1 MSKDIRIKKGVSIK
15 LKGTADRV
23 YANIPSSEYY
33 VVKPSDFTGLTPK
46 LTVKVGDKVQAGSS
60 LFFDK
65 ENPSVLITAPVSGEV
80 TEIRR
85 GAKRKILEVVIK
97 ADAEISYKEFAKADA
112 NSLSREQIIEQMLA
126 SGVWPFVRQRPF
138 AVIANPA
145 DMPKAIFISA
155 FDSAPLACDS
165 DFVLHGMEKE
175 FQAGLDI
182 VTKLTEGTT
191 HLNIDGN
198 ANSSSVFTSAK
209 GVQINHISGP
219 HPAGNVGVQIHHI
232 DPINKGEVVWYMYPQ
247 DVIAIGRLFS
257 EGKYDASRLVAL
269 AGSQVDKPRYYRT
282 LQGASISAMTEGN
295 IKEGDNR
302 YISGNV
308 LTGTQISADG
318 NLGFYHNEI
327 TVIPEGKE
335 QDFLGWL
342 LPSFSKFSLSRTFFS
357 WLNPK
362 KEYAVS
368 ANMNGE
374 ERAYVVTGQYEN
386 VLPMDVYPQHLI
398 KAIMMGD
405 IELMENLGI
414 YEVAEEDFALCEF
427 SCTSK
432 MPVQEILR
440 GGLDL
445 VRKECS

>member
-15 LKGTADRV
+15 LTGSAERV
-23 YANIPSSEYY
+23 YANIPASEYY

-60 LFFDK
+60 LFFNK
-65 ENPSVLITAPVSGEV
+65 ENPSVIIASPVSGEV
-80 TEIRR
+80 SEIRR
-85 GAKRKILEVVIK
+85 GEKRKILSVVVK
-97 ADAEISYKEFAKADA
+97 ADAKITYKEFSKAEAK
-112 NSLSREQIIEQMLA
+112 NLSREQIIEQMLTA
-126 SGVWPFVRQRPF
+126 GVWPFVRQRPF

-145 DMPKAIFISA
+145 DMPKAVFISA

-182 VTKLTEGTT
+182 VIKLTEGTT

-198 ANSSSVFTSAK
+198 SNSSAVFTNAK
-209 GVQINHISGP
+209 GVQINKISGP

-257 EGKYDASRLVAL
+257 EGKYDATRLVAL
-269 AGSQVDKPRYYRT
+269 AGSQVEKPRYYRS
-282 LQGASISAMTEGN
+282 LQGAAITTMTKGN

-302 YISGNV
+302 FINGNV
-308 LTGTQISADG
+308 LTGTHIAADG
-318 NLGFYHNEI
+318 NLGFYNCEI
-327 TVIPEGKE
+327 SVIPEGKE

-342 LPSFSKFSLSRTFFS
+342 LPGFSKFSLSRTFFS
-357 WLNPK
+357 WINPK
-362 KEYAVS
+362 KEYAIS

-374 ERAYVVTGQYEN
+374 ERAYVVTGQYEK

-398 KAIMMGD
+398 KAIMIGD

-427 SCTSK
+427 ACTSK
-432 MPVQEILR
+432 IPVQEILR
-440 GGLDL
+440 EGLDL

>member
-15 LKGTADRV
+15 LTGSADRV
-23 YANIPSSEYY
+23 YANIPASEYY
-33 VVKPSDFTGLTPK
+33 VVKPSDFIGLTPK
-46 LTVKVGDKVQAGSS
+46 LTVKVGDKVQAGTS

-65 ENPSVLITAPVSGEV
+65 ENPSVIITSPVSGEIS
-80 TEIRR
+80 EIRR
-85 GAKRKILEVVIK
+85 GNKRKILCLVVK
-97 ADAEISYKEFAKADA
+97 ADAEITYKEFTKAEAKEV
-112 NSLSREQIIEQMLA
+112 SREQIIEQMLA
-126 SGVWPFVRQRPF
+126 AGVWPFVRQRPF

-145 DMPKAIFISA
+145 NMPKAVFISA

-182 VTKLTEGTT
+182 VSKLTEGTT
-191 HLNIDGN
+191 HLNLDGN
-198 ANSSSVFTSAK
+198 SNSSSVFTSAK
-209 GVQINHISGP
+209 GVQINNVSGP

-257 EGKYDASRLVAL
+257 QGKYDATRLVAL
-269 AGSQVDKPRYYRT
+269 AGSQVEKPRYYRSM
-282 LQGASISAMTEGN
+282 QGASISTMTNGN
-295 IKEGDNR
+295 IKEGENR
-302 YISGNV
+302 FISGNV
-308 LTGTQISADG
+308 LTGNHIAADG

-327 TVIPEGKE
+327 SVIPEGKE

-342 LPSFSKFSLSRTFFS
+342 LPGFSKFSLSRTFFS
-357 WLNPK
+357 WINPK
-362 KEYAVS
+362 KEYAIS

-398 KAIMMGD
+398 KAIMIGD

-427 SCTSK
+427 ACTSK
-432 MPVQEILR
+432 IPVQEILR
-440 GGLDL
+440 EGLDL

>member
-1 MSKDIRIKKGVSIK
+1 MSKDIRIKKGVNINIK
-15 LKGTADRV
+15 GSAERV
-23 YANIPSSEYY
+23 YASIPQAECFAI
-33 VVKPSDFTGLTPK
+33 KPSDFKGLTPK
-46 LTVKVGDKVQAGSS
+46 LSVKAGDKVQAGSS

-65 ENPSVLITAPVSGEV
+65 ENPSIKITSPVSGEV
-80 TEIRR
+80 TEICR
-85 GAKRKILEVVIK
+85 GEKRKILKVVIK
-97 ADAEISYKEFAKADA
+97 ADAEISYIEFPKADA
-112 NSLSREQIIEQMLA
+112 KDLSRDEIIKQMLYA
-126 SGVWPFVRQRPF
+126 GLWPFVRQRPY
-138 AVIANPA
+138 AVIANPK

-175 FQAGLDI
+175 FQTGLDI
-182 VTKLTEGTT
+182 VTKLSEGKT

-209 GVQINHISGP
+209 NVQINNVSGV
-219 HPAGNVGVQIHHI
+219 HPAGNIGVQIHHI
-232 DPINKGEVVWYMYPQ
+232 DPINKGEVIWYMYPQ
-247 DVIAIGRLFS
+247 DVVAIGRLFS
-257 EGKYDASRLVAL
+257 EGKYDATRFIAL
-269 AGSQVDKPRYYRT
+269 TGSQVEKPRYYRT
-282 LQGASISAMTEGN
+282 LQGASISSITENN

-302 YISGNV
+302 FISGNV
-308 LTGTQISADG
+308 LTGTKISKNG

-327 TVIPEGKE
+327 SVIPEGKE

-342 LPSFSKFSLSRTFFS
+342 LPGLNKYSLSRTFFS

-362 KEYAVS
+362 KEYSIS

-386 VLPMDVYPQHLI
+386 VLPMDLYPQHLI
-398 KAIMMGD
+398 KAIMIGD

-427 SCTSK
+427 TCTSK

-440 GGLDL
+440 NGLDL

>member
-15 LKGTADRV
+15 LTGSADRV
-23 YANIPSSEYY
+23 YANIPASEYY

-60 LFFDK
+60 LFYDK
-65 ENPSVLITAPVSGEV
+65 ENPSVIIASPVSGEV
-80 TEIRR
+80 SEIRR
-85 GAKRKILEVVIK
+85 GEKRKILSVVVK
-97 ADAEISYKEFAKADA
+97 ADAEITYKEFSKSEAK
-112 NSLSREQIIEQMLA
+112 NLSREQIIEQMLA
-126 SGVWPFVRQRPF
+126 AGVWPFVRQRPF

-145 DMPKAIFISA
+145 DMPKAVFISA

-198 ANSSSVFTSAK
+198 SNSSSVFTSAK
-209 GVQINHISGP
+209 GVQINNVSGP

-257 EGKYDASRLVAL
+257 EGKYDATRLVAL
-269 AGSQVDKPRYYRT
+269 AGSQVEKPRYYRSM
-282 LQGASISAMTEGN
+282 QGAAIATMTEGN

-302 YISGNV
+302 FISGNV
-308 LTGTQISADG
+308 LTGTHIAADG
-318 NLGFYHNEI
+318 NLGFYHNEVS
-327 TVIPEGKE
+327 VIPEGKE

-357 WLNPK
+357 WINPK
-362 KEYAVS
+362 KEYAIS

-374 ERAYVVTGQYEN
+374 ERAYVVTGQYEA

-398 KAIMMGD
+398 KAIMIGD

-427 SCTSK
+427 ACTSK

-440 GGLDL
+440 EGLDL

>member
-1 MSKDIRIKKGVSIK
+1 MSKDIRIKKGVNIN
-15 LKGTADRV
+15 LKGSAERV
-23 YANIPSSEYY
+23 YASIPQAECF
-33 VVKPSDFTGLTPK
+33 VVKPSDFKGLTPK
-46 LTVKVGDKVQAGSS
+46 LSVKAGDKVQAGSS
-60 LFFDK
+60 LFYDK
-65 ENPSVLITAPVSGEV
+65 ENPSIKITSPVSGEV

-85 GAKRKILEVVIK
+85 GEKRKILEVVIK
-97 ADAEISYKEFAKADA
+97 ADAEISFIEFPKADA
-112 NSLSREQIIEQMLA
+112 KDLSREQIITQMLDA
-126 SGVWPFVRQRPF
+126 GLWPFVRQRPY
-138 AVIANPA
+138 AVIANPN

-175 FQAGLDI
+175 FQTGLDI
-182 VTKLTEGTT
+182 VTKLTEGKT

-209 GVQINHISGP
+209 NVQINNVSGV
-219 HPAGNVGVQIHHI
+219 HPAGNVGIQIHHI

-247 DVIAIGRLFS
+247 DIIAIGRLFS
-257 EGKYDASRLVAL
+257 EGKYDATRLIAL
-269 AGSQVDKPRYYRT
+269 AGSQVEKPRYYRT
-282 LQGASISAMTEGN
+282 MQGASISSMIENN

-302 YISGNV
+302 FISGNV
-308 LTGTQISADG
+308 LTGTKISKNG

-327 TVIPEGKE
+327 SVIPEGKE

-342 LPSFSKFSLSRTFFS
+342 LPSLNKYSLSRTFFS

-362 KEYAVS
+362 KEYSIS

-386 VLPMDVYPQHLI
+386 VLPMDLHPQHLI
-398 KAIMMGD
+398 KAIMIGD

-427 SCTSK
+427 ACTSK

-440 GGLDL
+440 DGLDL

>member
-15 LKGTADRV
+15 LKGSADLV
-23 YANIPSSEYY
+23 YASIPASGYY
-33 VVKPSDFTGLTPK
+33 LVKPSDFTGLTPK
-46 LTVKVGDKVQAGSS
+46 LTVKVGDRVQAGSS

-65 ENPSVLITAPVSGEV
+65 EHPSVIIASPVSGEV

-85 GAKRKILEVVIK
+85 GEKRKILAVVVK
-97 ADAEISYKEFAKADA
+97 ADAEITYKEFSKAEAK
-112 NSLSREQIIEQMLA
+112 NLSREQIIEQMLTA
-126 SGVWPFVRQRPF
+126 GVWPFVRQRPF

-145 DMPKAIFISA
+145 DMPKAVFISA

-182 VTKLTEGTT
+182 VAKLTEGTT

-198 ANSSSVFTSAK
+198 SNSSEVFTNAK
-209 GVQINHISGP
+209 GVQINKISGP
-219 HPAGNVGVQIHHI
+219 HPAGNIGVQIHHI

-257 EGKYDASRLVAL
+257 QGKYDATRLVAL
-269 AGSQVDKPRYYRT
+269 AGSRVKKPRYYRT
-282 LQGASISAMTEGN
+282 MQGATIATMTEAN
-295 IKEGDNR
+295 IKDGDNR
-302 YISGNV
+302 FISGNV
-308 LTGTQISADG
+308 LTGTHIAADG
-318 NLGFYHNEI
+318 NLGFYNCEI
-327 TVIPEGKE
+327 SVIPEGKE

-342 LPSFSKFSLSRTFFS
+342 LPGFSKFSLSRTFFS
-357 WLNPK
+357 WINPK
-362 KEYAVS
+362 KEYAIS

-374 ERAYVVTGQYEN
+374 ERAYVVTGQYEK

-398 KAIMMGD
+398 KAIMIGD

-427 SCTSK
+427 ACTSK
-432 MPVQEILR
+432 IPVQEILR
-440 GGLDL
+440 EGLDL

>member
-1 MSKDIRIKKGVSIK
+1 MSKDIRIKKGVNIN
-15 LKGTADRV
+15 LKGSAERV
-23 YANIPSSEYY
+23 YASVPQAECFAI
-33 VVKPSDFTGLTPK
+33 KPSDFKGLTPK
-46 LTVKVGDKVQAGSS
+46 LSVKAGDKVQAGSS

-65 ENPSVLITAPVSGEV
+65 ENPSIKITSPVSGEV
-80 TEIRR
+80 TEICR
-85 GAKRKILEVVIK
+85 GEKRKILEVVIK
-97 ADAEISYKEFAKADA
+97 ADAKISFIEFPKADA
-112 NSLSREQIIEQMLA
+112 KDLSRDQIIKQMLA
-126 SGVWPFVRQRPF
+126 AGLWPFVRQRPY
-138 AVIANPA
+138 AVIANPE
-145 DMPKAIFISA
+145 DMPKSIFISA

-175 FQAGLDI
+175 FQTGLDI
-182 VTKLTEGTT
+182 VTKLSEGKT

-209 GVQINHISGP
+209 NVQINNVSGV
-219 HPAGNVGVQIHHI
+219 HPAGNIGVQIHHI

-247 DVIAIGRLFS
+247 DIIAIGRLFS
-257 EGKYDASRLVAL
+257 EGKYNATRLIAL
-269 AGSQVDKPRYYRT
+269 AGSQVEKPRYYRT
-282 LQGASISAMTEGN
+282 LQGASISSITENN

-302 YISGNV
+302 FISGNV
-308 LTGTQISADG
+308 LTGTKISKNG

-327 TVIPEGKE
+327 SVIPEGKE
-335 QDFLGWL
+335 QNFLGWL
-342 LPSFSKFSLSRTFFS
+342 LPGLNKYSLSRTFFS

-362 KEYAVS
+362 KEFSIS

-374 ERAYVVTGQYEN
+374 ERAYVVTGQYEK
-386 VLPMDVYPQHLI
+386 VLPMDIYPQQLI
-398 KAIMMGD
+398 KAIMIGD

-440 GGLDL
+440 DGLDF

>member
-15 LKGTADRV
+15 LTGSAERV
-23 YANIPSSEYY
+23 YANIPASEYY

-65 ENPSVLITAPVSGEV
+65 ENPSVIFASPVSGEV
-80 TEIRR
+80 SEIRR
-85 GAKRKILEVVIK
+85 GEKRKILSVVVK
-97 ADAEISYKEFAKADA
+97 ADAEITYKEFSKAEAK
-112 NSLSREQIIEQMLA
+112 NLSREQIIEQMLA
-126 SGVWPFVRQRPF
+126 AGVWPFVRQRPF
-138 AVIANPA
+138 AVIANPV
-145 DMPKAIFISA
+145 DMPKAVFISA

-165 DFVLHGMEKE
+165 DFVLHGMKKE

-198 ANSSSVFTSAK
+198 SNSSEVFTNAK
-209 GVQINHISGP
+209 GVQINKISGP
-219 HPAGNVGVQIHHI
+219 HPAGNVGIQIHHI

-257 EGKYDASRLVAL
+257 EGKYDATRLVAL
-269 AGSQVDKPRYYRT
+269 AGSQVEKPRYYRSM
-282 LQGASISAMTEGN
+282 QGAAITTMTEGN

-302 YISGNV
+302 FINGNV
-308 LTGTQISADG
+308 LTGTHIAADG
-318 NLGFYHNEI
+318 NLGFYNNEI
-327 TVIPEGKE
+327 SVIPEGKE

-342 LPSFSKFSLSRTFFS
+342 LPGFSKFSLSRTFFS
-357 WLNPK
+357 WINPK
-362 KEYAVS
+362 KEYAIS

-374 ERAYVVTGQYEN
+374 ERAYVVTGQYEA

-398 KAIMMGD
+398 KAIMIGD
-405 IELMENLGI
+405 IDLMENLGI

-427 SCTSK
+427 ACTSK

-440 GGLDL
+440 EGLDL

>member
-15 LKGTADRV
+15 LTGSAERV
-23 YANIPSSEYY
+23 YANIPASEYY

-46 LTVKVGDKVQAGSS
+46 LAVKVGDKVQAGTT

-65 ENPSVLITAPVSGEV
+65 ENPSVIIASPVSGEV
-80 TEIRR
+80 SEIRR
-85 GAKRKILEVVIK
+85 GEKRKILSVVVK
-97 ADAEISYKEFAKADA
+97 ADAEITYKEFSKAEAK
-112 NSLSREQIIEQMLA
+112 NLSREQIIEQMLA
-126 SGVWPFVRQRPF
+126 AGVWPFVRQRPF

-145 DMPKAIFISA
+145 DMPKAVFISA

-198 ANSSSVFTSAK
+198 SNSSSVFTSAK
-209 GVQINHISGP
+209 GVQINNVSGP

-257 EGKYDASRLVAL
+257 EGKYDATRLVAL
-269 AGSQVDKPRYYRT
+269 AGSQVEKPRYYRSM
-282 LQGASISAMTEGN
+282 QGAAIATMTGGN

-302 YISGNV
+302 FISGNV
-308 LTGTQISADG
+308 LTGTHIAADG
-318 NLGFYHNEI
+318 NLGFYHNEVS
-327 TVIPEGKE
+327 VIPEGKE

-357 WLNPK
+357 WINPK
-362 KEYAVS
+362 KEYAIS

-374 ERAYVVTGQYEN
+374 ERAYVVTGQYEK

-398 KAIMMGD
+398 KAIMIGD

-427 SCTSK
+427 ACTSK

-440 GGLDL
+440 EGLDL

>member
-15 LKGTADRV
+15 LTGSADRV
-23 YANIPSSEYY
+23 YANIPASEYY
-33 VVKPSDFTGLTPK
+33 VVKPSDFIGLTPK
-46 LTVKVGDKVQAGSS
+46 LTVKVGDKVQAGTS

-65 ENPSVLITAPVSGEV
+65 ENPSVIITSPVSGEIS
-80 TEIRR
+80 EIRR
-85 GAKRKILEVVIK
+85 GNKRKILCVVVK
-97 ADAEISYKEFAKADA
+97 ADAEITYKEFTKAEAKEV
-112 NSLSREQIIEQMLA
+112 SREQIIEQMLA
-126 SGVWPFVRQRPF
+126 AGVWPFVRQRPF

-145 DMPKAIFISA
+145 NMPKAVFISA

-182 VTKLTEGTT
+182 VSKLTEGTT
-191 HLNIDGN
+191 HLNLDGN
-198 ANSSSVFTSAK
+198 SNSSSVFTSAK
-209 GVQINHISGP
+209 GVQINNVSGP

-257 EGKYDASRLVAL
+257 QGKYDATRLVAL
-269 AGSQVDKPRYYRT
+269 AGSQVEKPRYYRSM
-282 LQGASISAMTEGN
+282 QGASISTMTNGN
-295 IKEGDNR
+295 IKEGENR
-302 YISGNV
+302 FISGNV
-308 LTGTQISADG
+308 LTGNHIAADG

-327 TVIPEGKE
+327 SVIPEGKE

-342 LPSFSKFSLSRTFFS
+342 LPGFSKFSLSRTFFS
-357 WLNPK
+357 WINPK
-362 KEYAVS
+362 KEYAIS

-398 KAIMMGD
+398 KAIMIGD

-427 SCTSK
+427 ACTSK
-432 MPVQEILR
+432 IPVQEILR
-440 GGLDL
+440 EGLDL

>member
-15 LKGTADRV
+15 LTGTADRV
-23 YANIPSSEYY
+23 YANIPASEYY

-46 LTVKVGDKVQAGSS
+46 LTVKIGDKVQAGSS

-65 ENPSVLITAPVSGEV
+65 ENPSVIIASPVSGEV
-80 TEIRR
+80 SEIRR
-85 GAKRKILEVVIK
+85 GEKRKILAVVIK
-97 ADAEISYKEFAKADA
+97 ADAEISYKEFSKSEAKD
-112 NSLSREQIIEQMLA
+112 LSREQIIEQMLA
-126 SGVWPFVRQRPF
+126 AGVWPFVRQRPF

-145 DMPKAIFISA
+145 DMPKAVFISA

-198 ANSSSVFTSAK
+198 SNASSVFTNAK
-209 GVQINHISGP
+209 GVQINKISGP

-232 DPINKGEVVWYMYPQ
+232 DPLNKGEVVWYMYPQ
-247 DVIAIGRLFS
+247 DVIAIGKLFN
-257 EGKYDASRLVAL
+257 EGKYDATRLVAL
-269 AGSQVDKPRYYRT
+269 AGSQVEKPRYYRT
-282 LQGASISAMTEGN
+282 LQGACISEMTKGN

-308 LTGTQISADG
+308 LTGTKIDVDG
-318 NLGFYHNEI
+318 HLGFYHNEI
-327 TVIPEGKE
+327 SVIPEGKE

-362 KEYAVS
+362 KEYAIS

-374 ERAYVVTGQYEN
+374 ERAYVVTGQYEA

-398 KAIMMGD
+398 KAIMIGD

-427 SCTSK
+427 ACTSK
-432 MPVQEILR
+432 IPVQEILR
-440 GGLDL
+440 EGLDL